1 MSATTMATALGGV
14 PADSA
19 RGAGATAAPEAPVM
33 TMPAAEPVLR
43 VVGVAKRF
51 PVRRGW
57 VESVRH
63 PFRRAYSE
71 ALRGVSFEVGAGE
84 FFGLLGPNGAG
95 KTTLFKILSTL
106 ILPDAGTAVVA
117 GHDIRRQPGAV
128 RQSLTPVIADERSLY
143 WRLSARENLRAFAA
157 LQGLQGRVAAE
168 RVAELLRV
176 VELADTGEK
185 MVGAFSSGMK
195 QRLLIARALLS
206 RPRVLLLDEPTR
218 SLDPLSARGFRRFL
232 REEIAGQQGCSVLLA
247 THSAEEALGLCDR
260 LAILNRGELLALGP
274 AEELARRF
282 GDERYR
288 IWLREDERWTPALL
302 ENRPGLR
309 LLGIQ
314 SENGRGDG
322 WARVEIEVQGGRDRT
337 AAVLAELSAAGVA
350 VAGLERLDLTLAELL
365 ERAVA
370 RPTGGTDA

>member
-1 MSATTMATALGGV
+1 V
-14 PADSA
+14 
-19 RGAGATAAPEAPVM
+19 E
-33 TMPAAEPVLR
+33 
-43 VVGVAKRF
+43 GVAKRF

-57 VESVRH
+57 GEMLRH
-63 PFRRAYSE
+63 PLRREYSA
-71 ALRGVSFEVGAGE
+71 ALRGVGFEVGAGE

-106 ILPDAGTAVVA
+106 ILPDEGTAEVA
-117 GHDIRRQPGAV
+117 GHDIRRQPSAV
-128 RQSLTPVIADERSLY
+128 RRYLTPVIADERSLY

-157 LQGLQGRVAAE
+157 LHGLRGREAAE
-168 RVAELLRV
+168 RVAELLRA

-218 SLDPLSARGFRRFL
+218 SLDPLSARSFRRFL

-260 LAILNRGELLALGP
+260 LAVLHKGELLALGP

-288 IWLREDERWTPALL
+288 LWLREDERWSPELL
-302 ENRPGLR
+302 QGRSGIR
-309 LLGIQ
+309 LLGVHA
-314 SENGRGDG
+314 ENGGGDG
-322 WARVEIEVQGGRDRT
+322 WARVEIEVRGGRDRT
-337 AAVLAELSAAGVA
+337 AAVLAALNAAGVA
-350 VAGLERLDLTLAELL
+350 VAGLERLELSVAELL
-365 ERAVA
+365 VGVLTA
-370 RPTGGTDA
+370 PSGGGDG

>member
-1 MSATTMATALGGV
+1 MSASAMAISRANIL
-14 PADSA
+14 PASMRESGAVA
-19 RGAGATAAPEAPVM
+19 RS
-33 TMPAAEPVLR
+33 AEPVLR
-43 VVGVAKRF
+43 VEGVAKRF
-51 PVRRGW
+51 LVRRGW
-57 VESVRH
+57 AETLRQ
-63 PFRRAYSE
+63 PFHREYSE

-117 GHDIRRQPGAV
+117 GHDILRQPAAV
-128 RQSLTPVIADERSLY
+128 RRYLTPVIADERSLY

-157 LQGLQGRVAAE
+157 LHGLRGQAAGE
-168 RVAELLRV
+168 RVAELLRA

-218 SLDPLSARGFRRFL
+218 SLDPLSARSFRKFL

-260 LAILNRGELLALGP
+260 LAVLHRGELLALGP

-288 IWLREDERWTPALL
+288 LWLREDERWTPTLL
-302 ENRPGLR
+302 QDRPGVR
-309 LLGIQ
+309 LLGIH
-314 SENGRGDG
+314 SENGGGDG
-322 WARVEIEVQGGRDRT
+322 WARVEIEIRGGRDRT
-337 AAVLAELSAAGVA
+337 AAVLAELSTAGVS

-365 ERAVA
+365 ERVVT
-370 RPTGGTDA
+370 RPAGGGDA